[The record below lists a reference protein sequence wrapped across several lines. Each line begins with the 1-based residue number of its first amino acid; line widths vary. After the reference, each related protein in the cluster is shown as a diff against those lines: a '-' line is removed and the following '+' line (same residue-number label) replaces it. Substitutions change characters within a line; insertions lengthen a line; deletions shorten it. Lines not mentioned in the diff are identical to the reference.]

1 MHCAITDLVSPDAYA
16 MHSILFG
23 FHGPRSAFTQDCT
36 GNISAVT
43 TVDGDRQAD
52 SVPEDSPP
60 PDHRPVV
67 PAGPSSDSVT
77 VTRRSRARA
86 SSVAPVPPTTRREA
100 QKRRT
105 PARPLARHAAPES
118 GSSRRRRGWRNFW
131 IALSP
136 LGLVLVGTVIL
147 GGVFALQVLEVRDD
161 LETVKSQLGGLA
173 EAAVSADVDRL
184 QQAGDEVVA
193 RTQRASDTAN
203 GPLWDLAANIPRIGN
218 NVLAVRTVA
227 EAVNAIASQSIPP
240 VVNMVAAANVDQQR
254 AEGSLGI
261 NLQPFLEA
269 ATVLPTVISSFE
281 EASTIAASMDRT
293 DVLPAVYE
301 PMDEMVGLLNQAVP
315 ILKVAQENLPA
326 LLKAAGANGPML
338 YQVMIQTPAE
348 IRATGGGVA
357 HWLIL
362 KVDNGQ
368 AELVGQDNGVD
379 LMYSRLPSLGFDT
392 ENGSLITFP
401 RGVQS
406 LYPPELDNWSS
417 NFTMTPEFPRAVD
430 LFKATREWEDLPTFD
445 GAISIDPIVLA
456 HLIEATGP
464 LTLASGEQ
472 VTAENTGALLM
483 SEPYE
488 RFGADNAAMDA
499 FFNEVTS
506 TMFSTLTSGNWE
518 FGPMWDQLVRSAGE
532 GRIQMWFDDPGLEA
546 FATQYGLDA
555 ALREDNTDATQLGI
569 YFNDYSIGKLN
580 YHLAYDQHATC
591 NVDERTITVTMNL
604 HNSITED
611 IKSAYTLGLRNA
623 NRGIDPRTMM
633 LDVLFFAPPGGEILW
648 TDPKRGDW
656 QDGTFHDRSG
666 VDHGNKGLSRTLLLP
681 MGESRTVSY
690 EVQLPEG
697 PLGPLQLR
705 HTPGAN
711 DTQVTVDAS
720 CASLFASPE
729 GSTNVSLTKIG

>member
-1 MHCAITDLVSPDAYA
+1 
-16 MHSILFG
+16 
-23 FHGPRSAFTQDCT
+23 
-36 GNISAVT
+36 VT

-52 SVPEDSPP
+52 SVPAGEPSPN
-60 PDHRPVV
+60 DQ
-67 PAGPSSDSVT
+67 PALSAGHSSDSQAI
-77 VTRRSRARA
+77 TRRTR
-86 SSVAPVPPTTRREA
+86 SSAPSVVPKPPTTRRETRT
-100 QKRRT
+100 RRS

-118 GSSRRRRGWRNFW
+118 GASRRRRGWRTFW

-136 LGLVLVGTVIL
+136 LGLILLGTVIL
-147 GGVFALQVLEVRDD
+147 GGVFSLQVLEVRDD

-173 EAAVSADVDRL
+173 EAAVSGNTATL
-184 QQAGDEVVA
+184 QQAGDEIVA
-193 RTQRASDTAN
+193 RTQRASETAN
-203 GPLWDLAANIPRIGN
+203 GPLWDLASTLPRIGN

-227 EAVNAIASQSIPP
+227 EAVNTIASESIPP
-240 VVNMVAAANVDQQR
+240 VVNMVSAANVDEQR

-269 ATVLPTVISSFE
+269 ETVLPTIISSFE
-281 EASTIAASMDRT
+281 DASAIAANMDRT

-301 PMDEMVGLLNQAVP
+301 PMDEMVGLLDQAIP

-326 LLKAAGANGPML
+326 LLQAAGANGPML

-392 ENGSLITFP
+392 VNGSLITLP
-401 RGVQS
+401 RDVKS
-406 LYPPELDNWSS
+406 LYPRELVNWSS
-417 NFTMTPEFPRAVD
+417 NFTMTPEFPRAVE
-430 LFKATREWEDLPTFD
+430 LFQATREWEDLPEFD

-464 LTLASGEQ
+464 LTLDSGEQ
-472 VTAENTGALLM
+472 VTAENTASLLM

-499 FFNEVTS
+499 YFNEVTS
-506 TMFSTLTSGNWE
+506 KMFSALTSGNWE
-518 FGPMWDQLVRSAGE
+518 FGAMWDQLVRSASE

-546 FATQYGLDA
+546 FATEYGLDA
-555 ALREDNTDATQLGI
+555 SLREDNADATQLGI

-580 YHLAYDQHATC
+580 YHLTYDQHATC
-591 NVDERTITVTMNL
+591 NVDERTITVSMNL
-604 HNSITED
+604 HNSITKD
-611 IKSAYTLGLRNA
+611 IKSEYTLGLRNV

-633 LDVLFFAPPGGEILW
+633 LDVLFFAPPGGEILS
-648 TDPKRGDW
+648 TDPKRGDY
-656 QDGTFHDRSG
+656 QDSYFRDRSG
-666 VDHGNKGLSRTLLLP
+666 VDHGNEGLSRTLLLP

-690 EVQLPEG
+690 TVQLPEG

-711 DTQVTVDAS
+711 DTQVTVDAN

-729 GSTNVSLTKIG
+729 GSTNISLTKIG

>member
-1 MHCAITDLVSPDAYA
+1 M
-16 MHSILFG
+16 
-23 FHGPRSAFTQDCT
+23 
-36 GNISAVT
+36 T

-52 SVPEDSPP
+52 SVPAGEPSPSNQ
-60 PDHRPVV
+60 
-67 PAGPSSDSVT
+67 PAMGAGHSSDSQAL
-77 VTRRSRARA
+77 TRRTRSSA
-86 SSVAPVPPTTRREA
+86 SSVAPKPPTTRRETRT
-100 QKRRT
+100 RRT

-118 GSSRRRRGWRNFW
+118 GASRRRRGWRTFW

-136 LGLVLVGTVIL
+136 LGLILVGTVIL

-173 EAAVSADVDRL
+173 EAAVSGNTDTL
-184 QQAGDEVVA
+184 QQAGDEIVA
-193 RTQRASDTAN
+193 RTQRASETAN
-203 GPLWDLAANIPRIGN
+203 GPLWDLVSTLPRIGN

-227 EAVNAIASQSIPP
+227 EAVNTIASESIPP
-240 VVNMVAAANVDQQR
+240 VVNMVSAANVDEQR

-269 ATVLPTVISSFE
+269 ETVLPTIISSFE
-281 EASTIAASMDRT
+281 DASAIAANMDRT

-301 PMDEMVGLLNQAVP
+301 PMDEMVGLLNQAIP

-326 LLKAAGANGPML
+326 LLQAAGANGPML

-379 LMYSRLPSLGFDT
+379 LMYTRLPSLGFDT
-392 ENGSLITFP
+392 VNGSLITLP
-401 RGVQS
+401 RDVKS
-406 LYPPELDNWSS
+406 LYPRELVSWSS
-417 NFTMTPEFPRAVD
+417 NFTMTPEFPRAVE
-430 LFKATREWEDLPTFD
+430 LFQATREWEDLPEFD

-464 LTLASGEQ
+464 LTLDSGEQ
-472 VTAENTGALLM
+472 VTAENTASLLM

-499 FFNEVTS
+499 YFNEVTS
-506 TMFSTLTSGNWE
+506 KMFSALTSGNWE
-518 FGPMWDQLVRSAGE
+518 FGAMWDQLVRSADE
-532 GRIQMWFDDPGLEA
+532 GRIQVWFNDPGLEA
-546 FATQYGLDA
+546 FATEYGLDA
-555 ALREDNTDATQLGI
+555 SLREDNTDATQLGI

-604 HNSITED
+604 HNSITKD
-611 IKSAYTLGLRNA
+611 IKSEYTLGLRNV

-633 LDVLFFAPPGGEILW
+633 LDVLFFAPPGGEILS
-648 TDPKRGDW
+648 TDPKRGDY
-656 QDGTFHDRSG
+656 QDSYFRDRSG
-666 VDHGNKGLSRTLLLP
+666 IDHGNKGLSRTLLLP

-690 EVQLPEG
+690 TVQLPEG

-711 DTQVTVDAS
+711 DTPVTVDAN

-729 GSTNVSLTKIG
+729 GSTNISLTKIG

>member
-1 MHCAITDLVSPDAYA
+1 M
-16 MHSILFG
+16 
-23 FHGPRSAFTQDCT
+23 
-36 GNISAVT
+36 T

-52 SVPEDSPP
+52 SVPAGEPSPSNQPALSAGHSPDSQ
-60 PDHRPVV
+60 
-67 PAGPSSDSVT
+67 AL
-77 VTRRSRARA
+77 TRRTRSRA
-86 SSVAPVPPTTRREA
+86 SSVAPKPPATRHETRT
-100 QKRRT
+100 RRT

-118 GSSRRRRGWRNFW
+118 GASRRRRGWRTFW

-136 LGLVLVGTVIL
+136 LGLILVGTVIL

-173 EAAVSADVDRL
+173 EAAVSGNTDTL
-184 QQAGDEVVA
+184 QQAGDEIVA
-193 RTQRASDTAN
+193 RTQRASETAN
-203 GPLWDLAANIPRIGN
+203 GPLWDLASTLPRIGN

-227 EAVNAIASQSIPP
+227 EAVNTIASESIPP
-240 VVNMVAAANVDQQR
+240 VVNMVSAANVDEQR

-269 ATVLPTVISSFE
+269 ETVLPTIISSFE
-281 EASTIAASMDRT
+281 DASAIAASMDRT

-301 PMDEMVGLLNQAVP
+301 PMDEMVGLLDQAIP

-326 LLKAAGANGPML
+326 LLQAAGANGPML

-417 NFTMTPEFPRAVD
+417 NFTMTPDFPRAVD
-430 LFKATREWEDLPTFD
+430 LFQATRELEDLPEFD
-445 GAISIDPIVLA
+445 GAISIDPVVLA
-456 HLIEATGP
+456 HLLEATGP
-464 LTLASGEQ
+464 LTLESGEQ
-472 VTAENTGALLM
+472 VTSENTAAILM
-483 SEPYE
+483 SETYE
-488 RFGADNAAMDA
+488 RFGDDNPAMDA
-499 FFNEVTS
+499 YFYEVTS
-506 TMFSTLTSGNWE
+506 KMFSALSSGNWE
-518 FGPMWDQLVRSAGE
+518 FGTMWDQLVRSAGE
-532 GRIQMWFDDPGLEA
+532 GRVQMWFSDPGLEA
-546 FATQYGLDA
+546 FATEYGLDA
-555 ALREDNTDATQLGI
+555 SLREDNTDATQLGI

-580 YHLAYDQHATC
+580 YHLSYDQHATC
-591 NVDERTITVTMNL
+591 DVDKRTITVTMNL
-604 HNSITED
+604 HSTITKD
-611 IKSAYTLGLRNA
+611 ITSDYTLGLRNES
-623 NRGIDPRTMM
+623 RGLDRRTMM

-666 VDHGNKGLSRTLLLP
+666 VDHGNEGISRTLLLP
-681 MGESRTVSY
+681 MGKSRTVSY

-711 DTQVTVDAS
+711 DTQVTVDAN

-729 GSTNVSLTKIG
+729 GSTNISLTKIG

>member
-1 MHCAITDLVSPDAYA
+1 
-16 MHSILFG
+16 MHSILSG
-23 FHGPRSAFTQDCT
+23 FHGLRSAFTQGCT

-52 SVPEDSPP
+52 SVPE
-60 PDHRPVV
+60 
-67 PAGPSSDSVT
+67 GEPSSSNAPALRA
-77 VTRRSRARA
+77 RRSSDPQGVLPRTRSSA
-86 SSVAPVPPTTRREA
+86 SSVAPSAPMTRRDA
-100 QKRRT
+100 RTRRT

-118 GSSRRRRGWRNFW
+118 GASRRRRGWRTFW

-136 LGLVLVGTVIL
+136 LGLVLVGSVIV

-173 EAAVSADVDRL
+173 EAAVSGNVDTL
-184 QQAGDEVVA
+184 QQAGDEIVA
-193 RTQRASDTAN
+193 RTQRASETAN
-203 GPLWDLAANIPRIGN
+203 GPLWDLASTLPRIGN
-218 NVLAVRTVA
+218 NVLAVRTVT
-227 EAVNAIASQSIPP
+227 EAVNTIASESIPP
-240 VVNMVAAANVDQQR
+240 VVNMVSAANVDEQR

-269 ATVLPTVISSFE
+269 ETVLPTIISSFE
-281 EASTIAASMDRT
+281 DAAAIAASMDRT

-301 PMDEMVGLLNQAVP
+301 PMDEMVGLLDQAVP

-326 LLKAAGANGPML
+326 LLQAAGANGPML

-357 HWLIL
+357 HWLIF

-401 RGVQS
+401 RTVRS

-417 NFTMTPEFPRAVD
+417 NFTMTPDFPRAVD
-430 LFKATREWEDLPTFD
+430 LFQATREWEDLPTFD

-456 HLIEATGP
+456 HLLEATGP
-464 LTLASGEQ
+464 LTLDSGEQ
-472 VTAENTGALLM
+472 VTPENTGALLM

-488 RFGADNAAMDA
+488 RYGDNNAAMDA

-506 TMFSTLTSGNWE
+506 KMFSALTSGNWE
-518 FGPMWDQLVRSAGE
+518 FGAMWDQLVRSASE

-546 FATQYGLDA
+546 FATEYGLDA
-555 ALREDNTDATQLGI
+555 TLREDNTDATQLGI

-580 YHLAYDQHATC
+580 YHLSYDQHATC

-604 HNSITED
+604 HSSVPPD
-611 IKSAYTLGLRNA
+611 ISSNYTLGLRNIG
-623 NRGIDPRTMM
+623 RGLDRRTMM

-648 TDPKRGDW
+648 TDPKRGDR

-666 VDHGNKGLSRTLLLP
+666 VDHGNEGLSRTLLLP
-681 MGESRTVSY
+681 MGKSRTVSY
-690 EVQLPEG
+690 EVQLPDG

-711 DTQVTVDAS
+711 DTQVTVDAN

-729 GSTNVSLTKIG
+729 GSTNISLTKIG